1 MADPLPGRQKAA
13 GAIFVVGVPKG
24 MACPSAGRQKAAAA
38 VLEGLTRVGG
48 VIPTILLSSAIMEIV
63 ISCQLVKEVARGL
76 AYNRLALTAK

>member
-1 MADPLPGRQKAA
+1 MQQSGFRQANRWQMGIVRARKAGVNLPKEQNQKPALRYA
-13 GAIFVVGVPKG
+13 
-24 MACPSAGRQKAAAA
+24 
-38 VLEGLTRVGG
+38 TYDG